1 VSAWTVTQDDRLREM
16 WERGDTCDV
25 IGAEFSCSATWVS
38 KRAQELNLPPR
49 RQKRSP
55 MWGDDDLRYLRV
67 EAERRGIS
75 TYMLRTR
82 IIQVV
87 LRDRMIDA
95 VLDDQKEPWP
105 ESAAKGLSDYQ
116 KANGR
121 PAT

>member
-1 VSAWTVTQDDRLREM
+1 M
-16 WERGDTCDV
+16 W
-25 IGAEFSCSATWVS
+25 S
-38 KRAQELNLPPR
+38 
-49 RQKRSP
+49 
-55 MWGDDDLRYLRV
+55 DDDLRYLRV

-105 ESAAKGLSDYQ
+105 ESAIKSLSDYQ

-121 PAT
+121 SAT